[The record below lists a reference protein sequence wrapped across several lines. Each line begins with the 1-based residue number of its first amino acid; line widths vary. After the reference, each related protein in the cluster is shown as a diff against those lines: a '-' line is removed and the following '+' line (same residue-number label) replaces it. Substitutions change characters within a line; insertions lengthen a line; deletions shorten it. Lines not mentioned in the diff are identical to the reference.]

1 MLVRLLSV
9 PPFFLCAFSIL
20 DTSIAFLIP
29 DVAAAPDT
37 ASNPSAAASASFS
50 AGAPAANPNP
60 NASQSQNA
68 NPEVAF
74 SRVPR
79 GQGIAYFP
87 ALSLSSGECVRANF
101 GGTPLLYP
109 FTELGYRP
117 VELPPHRETAL
128 AGKLCEYLE
137 RIVLKL
143 HAVRY
148 ADARPSPPLHY

>member
-1 MLVRLLSV
+1 M
-9 PPFFLCAFSIL
+9 
-20 DTSIAFLIP
+20 
-29 DVAAAPDT
+29 AAAPDT

-50 AGAPAANPNP
+50 AGAPAANPN
-60 NASQSQNA
+60 ASQSQSA

-148 ADARPSPPLHY
+148 ADAFSSTALLVYPFFCVHFRLSNVIVQR